1 MASASPAC
9 RGMQTQES
17 SSPRCRDEGVAAGG
31 SIGSSRLGVAVL
43 SERVGICQEG
53 RVANRDPRLGSGLA
67 SESASSGYAETPF
80 GSNGHHSVGLKMGRN
95 KIGASGSAESAN
107 VHEDPATRSTQAPKI
122 PAKRSCSKCS
132 SGADFR
138 TSGGPFSATVD
149 GGWLGAHGCAAAAS
163 DEEGASAL
171 APQSWSVASGGDVST
186 SSTTWLV
193 GDPMPGAGNPER
205 CVEAP
210 LTAPASCPVRPQ
222 NQQRDD
228 GGNEFPSDAFILQ
241 ALGSAGHP
249 LTLREVYLLSMG
261 KDPTTEHMGIGVKSV
276 MNRRLHAMQKAKRL
290 ETDRG
295 LWSLPQW

>member
-107 VHEDPATRSTQAPKI
+107 VH
-122 PAKRSCSKCS
+122 
-132 SGADFR
+132 
-138 TSGGPFSATVD
+138 GGPFSATVD